1 MKKFDIT
8 FKKFNKTKL
17 PKKKIGSHFD
27 LSTSATMEFEI
38 LAKSK
43 WSHQHYPMKSAC
55 RNKNKAEFEMMRTVD
70 IMQNSGGMNMI
81 STVGFFSLSYPFFQR
96 KLEKKKRKK

>member
-70 IMQNSGGMNMI
+70 IMLIPPPPPLNIFADKKGGGN
-81 STVGFFSLSYPFFQR
+81 
-96 KLEKKKRKK
+96 